1 MYSSYPSARSSRGG
15 SSKGRLIFAAIIAI
29 MSLVSYF
36 GSRQDN
42 PVTGETQYIGITV
55 DQEIALGL
63 QAAPQMAEEFG
74 GQDPDQRAQAI
85 VDQVGNSLVQNSPA
99 SRTPYE
105 YEFHLLEDDKT
116 INAFAL
122 PGGQIFITRALFD
135 KLQTEGELAGV
146 LGHEIGHVV
155 ARHSAENIAKAQLT
169 EGLTGAAVL
178 ATYDPNNPASANSA
192 QVAAMIGQ
200 LINLKFGRDDELE
213 SDFLGVCFINDTGY
227 NPEEL
232 IRVMQVLAE
241 ASQGNAPPEF
251 FSTHPNPENRIQ
263 RIQEAIQNIASC
275 PQ

>member
-15 SSKGRLIFAAIIAI
+15 SAKGRLIFAAIIAI

-74 GQDPDQRAQAI
+74 GEDPDQSAQAV
-85 VDQVGNSLVQNSPA
+85 VDQVGNSVVQNSPA
-99 SRTPYE
+99 SQTPYE
-105 YEFHLLEDDKT
+105 YEFHLLEDEQT

-155 ARHSAENIAKAQLT
+155 ARHSAEHIAKAQLT

-178 ATYDPNNPASANSA
+178 ATYDPDNPASANSA
-192 QVAAMIGQ
+192 QVAALIGQ

-213 SDFLGVCFINDTGY
+213 SDFLGVCFINDSGY

-232 IRVMQVLAE
+232 ISVMQILAE
-241 ASQGNAPPEF
+241 SSQGNAPPEF
-251 FSTHPNPENRIQ
+251 FSTHPNPESRIQ
-263 RIQEAIQNIASC
+263 RIQEAIQNISSC